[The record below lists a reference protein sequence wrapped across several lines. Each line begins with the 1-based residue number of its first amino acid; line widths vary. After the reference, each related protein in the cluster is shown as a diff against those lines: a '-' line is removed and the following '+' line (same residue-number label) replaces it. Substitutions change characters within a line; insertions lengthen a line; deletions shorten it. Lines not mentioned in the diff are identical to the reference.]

1 MWRLHIYEK
10 KSNDIIIFMKDI
22 NIILVSMELEI
33 FEWGLP
39 FLNADTK

>member
-33 FEWGLP
+33 FE
-39 FLNADTK
+39 